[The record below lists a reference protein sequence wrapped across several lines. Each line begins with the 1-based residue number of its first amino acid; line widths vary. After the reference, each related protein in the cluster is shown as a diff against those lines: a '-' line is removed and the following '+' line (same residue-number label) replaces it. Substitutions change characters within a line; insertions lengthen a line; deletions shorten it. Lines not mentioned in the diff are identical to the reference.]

1 MSDCLAGNRR
11 SRDKHNQNIMLIALI
26 ALIVLIALDV
36 MGAGVSGIQAVAF
49 FLAFLISCVCDR
61 GVGARDPS
69 AANKLLLRQSQTGDG
84 TTASENMTSQ
94 ILPL

>member
-1 MSDCLAGNRR
+1 MFKATCLRSGRRGVVCCHVRVPRSTLQMGEEMSDCLAGNRR

-49 FLAFLISCVCDR
+49 FFW
-61 GVGARDPS
+61 PF
-69 AANKLLLRQSQTGDG
+69 
-84 TTASENMTSQ
+84 
-94 ILPL
+94 